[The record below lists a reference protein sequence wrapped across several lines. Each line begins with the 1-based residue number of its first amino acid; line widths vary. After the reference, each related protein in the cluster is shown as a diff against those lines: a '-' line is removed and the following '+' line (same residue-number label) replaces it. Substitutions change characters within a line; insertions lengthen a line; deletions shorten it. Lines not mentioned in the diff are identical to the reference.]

1 MRKRKVS
8 FDAYDGFV
16 ARRVDVKVSF
26 DDYDVMSFIPRYDL
40 WGLKYY
46 DVKLYGDVVL
56 SMVRVKMVEWSPFGG
71 RMRYLLVVYNDCK
84 KLWCEF

>member
-1 MRKRKVS
+1 M
-8 FDAYDGFV
+8 

-26 DDYDVMSFIPRYDL
+26 EDCDVMPFMVMYDL
-40 WGLKYY
+40 WDWKYY
-46 DVKLYGDVVL
+46 NVKLYGDVVL
-56 SMVRVKMVEWSPFGG
+56 IMVRVKMVEWSPFGG